1 MIRKFLAVASAALAL
16 ASLQAPARAAD
27 PIKVG
32 VMLVDSGPLAFI
44 LPFYTEPA
52 KLAVEIINAQGGALG
67 RPFEIVTQTHS
78 GTPAGAV
85 TVATK
90 LVQQDGVSFL
100 TGFNT
105 SAAVLALGPKLASL
119 NALLL
124 DGNTT
129 GDDQT
134 GKNCQANYFRSSSSD
149 GMAMNVLRAVV
160 KSSGGKTWN
169 LIVPDYSMG
178 HDFAKRFKGL
188 VEEQGGALQTA
199 VFAPAGTTDFG
210 SFISQLAAKP
220 ADGLG
225 VVVLGTDGIAFAKQQ
240 QQFGLFAKFKTVVSS
255 NFTNDIVLPSQ
266 GDTTVGAYAAQA
278 YAPSM
283 PGEKNAAFVKA
294 FEARFKRP
302 PNYIEA
308 DTYQVYELLQA
319 AINKA
324 KSTDVAAV
332 RAALAGLKTTT
343 IFGDVEM
350 RAADHQLVRPMAL
363 LQIAKAGDGKG
374 QAVVRAIEPAATIT
388 PPASP
393 DCKMP

>member
-1 MIRKFLAVASAALAL
+1 MIRRALAAAAVAATLHASAW
-16 ASLQAPARAAD
+16 AAD
-27 PIKVG
+27 TIKVG

-52 KLAVEIINAQGGALG
+52 KLAIEFLNAQGGALG
-67 RPFEIVTQTHS
+67 RPFEIVTQAHS

-105 SAAVLALGPKLASL
+105 SAAVLALGPKLGGL

-134 GKNCQANYFRSSSSD
+134 GKNCQANYFRSSSTD
-149 GMAMNVLRAVV
+149 GMAMNVLRSVV

-178 HDFAKRFKGL
+178 HDFAKRFKSL
-188 VEEQGGALQTA
+188 IEEQGGTVQTT
-199 VFAPAGTTDFG
+199 VFAPMGTTDFG
-210 SFISQLAAKP
+210 SYISQLAAKP

-225 VVVLGTDGIAFAKQQ
+225 VVVLGTDGTAFAKQQ
-240 QQFGLFAKFKTVVSS
+240 QQFGLFAKFKTVLSS
-255 NFTNDIVLPSQ
+255 NFTNDIVLGSQ
-266 GDTTVGAYAAQA
+266 GDSTVGAYAAQA

-283 PGEKNAAFVKA
+283 PGERNAAFVKA

-332 RAALAGLKTTT
+332 RTALAGLKTNT

-363 LQIAKAGDGKG
+363 LQIVKAGDGK
-374 QAVVRAIEPAATIT
+374 AVSVVRGIEPAVSVT
-388 PPASP
+388 PPASLE
-393 DCKMP
+393 CKML